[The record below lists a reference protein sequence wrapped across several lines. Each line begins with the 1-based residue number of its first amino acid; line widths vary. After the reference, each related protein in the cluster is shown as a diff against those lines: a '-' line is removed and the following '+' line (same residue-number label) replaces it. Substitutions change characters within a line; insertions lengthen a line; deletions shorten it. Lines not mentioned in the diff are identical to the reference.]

1 MAHSGTAPSEA
12 LAKQALTFV
21 DDLSAVE
28 AIAFYANDA
37 IVVTEGSVEA
47 GADSHRIVYV
57 NPAFERNTGWTAGEI
72 IGQNP
77 RVLQCEETDRDEV
90 KRIVEALND
99 WRPVRAQLLNQ
110 TRLGDRFWVEL
121 DIAPVKDGQGW
132 PRFWISVQ
140 RDVTERREQELAL
153 RKAMAVSVATG
164 RAKDRFLAKM
174 GHELRTPLNAVV
186 GYADLLSQ
194 QISGALTDAQLDQVR
209 SIESAADHLLSLIN
223 DILEFA
229 KTSKAGVRMDAQW
242 TELAEVIDACVRM
255 NALHAEQKGIALRVE
270 QGPLSA
276 RLFCDPTRA
285 RQALSNLIVN
295 AIKFSPDGGTI
306 VVRAHAGDG
315 EAVISVADNGPG
327 MTEEETIQA
336 LEPFVQLEDDL
347 QKHNP
352 GCGLGLPVTAQLMEM
367 HGGSLN
373 LVSEKGVGTLAELVF
388 PNPDGG

>member
-37 IVVTEGSVEA
+37 IVVTEGSAEA
-47 GADSHRIVYV
+47 DAESHRIVYV

-90 KRIVEALND
+90 RRIVDALND
-99 WRPVRAQLLNQ
+99 WRPVRAELLNQ
-110 TRLGDRFWVEL
+110 TKFGDRFWVEL

-140 RDVTERREQELAL
+140 RDITERREKELEL
-153 RKAMAVSVATG
+153 EKAMAVSVATG

-174 GHELRTPLNAVV
+174 SHELRTPLNAVV
-186 GYADLLSQ
+186 GYADLLAQ
-194 QISGALTDAQLDQVR
+194 QISGALSEAQLDQVR

-229 KTSKAGVRMDAQW
+229 KTSKSATRLEAEW
-242 TELAEVIDACVRM
+242 TELSEVIDACVRM
-255 NALHAEQKGIALRVE
+255 NALHAEHKGIVLRVE
-270 QGPLSA
+270 HSPPA
-276 RLFCDPTRA
+276 KLFCDPTRA

-295 AIKFSPDGGTI
+295 AIKFSPDGETI
-306 VVRAHAGDG
+306 IVRAHAGDD

-327 MTEEETIQA
+327 MTEAEAAQA
-336 LEPFVQLEDDL
+336 LEPFVQLDDDL

-352 GCGLGLPVTAQLMEM
+352 GCGLGLPVTVQLMEM

-373 LVSEKGVGTLAELVF
+373 LVSEKGVGTLAELIF
-388 PNPDGG
+388 PNPDDR